1 VTRTFS
7 NDKKVALDSINQLD
21 SAALYDKL
29 RTGLPMEETR
39 VYVVR
44 VSGYRKQF
52 ALPPPPEAPASA
64 AASH

>member
-1 VTRTFS
+1 M
-7 NDKKVALDSINQLD
+7 D

-39 VYVVR
+39 VYVVK

-52 ALPPPPEAPASA
+52 AAPPPPPPPETPA
-64 AASH
+64 AATTASH